1 MQMHRY
7 NGLNVHAQDITA
19 PAIRG
24 VSVDTSRP
32 SLPTHVTGTM
42 LALFERAIC
51 KCNPLGPGSE
61 PRQQL
66 HRWAEV
72 CDVSASTI
80 YRVFVRRRDFSSSR
94 DAIQVVR
101 DA

>member
-42 LALFERAIC
+42 LALVKRATW
-51 KCNPLGPGSE
+51 KCNPLGTAANHGSNYMAGPKLATCRYLLYIE
-61 PRQQL
+61 YL
-66 HRWAEV
+66 HTVET
-72 CDVSASTI
+72 SALREI
-80 YRVFVRRRDFSSSR
+80 PLKL
-94 DAIQVVR
+94 
-101 DA
+101 